1 MTNIY
6 LPKKG
11 TTPPSSEPIAPSRT
25 ILSNDVHVI
34 DLPEQLVSRLF
45 AVSRDSDA
53 ALFMVML
60 AGTMYL
66 LSRYSGDRS
75 ITAAFPEFT
84 VQGQVQ
90 RHKQQ
95 AIEVSASLQGEEA
108 FKDWL
113 KHVQGQASEATS
125 ASVFS
130 SKGEPL
136 KSALIFMDTLHGD
149 NAADFAYSDL
159 AFGLYR
165 QSGQLKLRIHYSL
178 DVYTEQR
185 IAQMAEHWLSLIQ
198 QALQEPGRPMRELDF
213 VSEDERHRMLVTYID
228 TEREFNKEGLLHQ
241 YLELQ
246 ALRNPGRTALL
257 CGEEKLS
264 YECLNQ
270 RANQLA
276 RHLVAFGVKPDQ
288 PVAIMAQRSLQMII
302 GIMAILKA
310 GGAYVPIDPAH
321 PKERIRHLLEDSGAA
336 WVLAAQDG
344 LESIRGLCTDRVV
357 LDLEDSALYQ
367 YDNSNLNVEVT
378 SSNLAYVIYTSGSTG
393 KPKGVMVEH
402 RSVINRLQW
411 MQNQYPLSEDDVI
424 LQKTPVTFDVSVW
437 ELFWWCMA
445 GASLCLL
452 EPGGEKDPE
461 EILQAIDAY
470 QVTTM
475 HFVPSMLSLFLDH
488 LERNERVHAAAS
500 LRRVFASGE
509 ALQVQQVQRFERLIH
524 RSSGTDLVNLYG
536 PTEATVDVSYYDC
549 LGAELTHTVPIG
561 RPIDNIRLYILDA
574 DDRLQPEGVIGELCI
589 SGEGLARGYWNQP
602 ELTGQ
607 KFVANPFEPGKLMYR
622 TGDLA
627 CWLPDGTMEY
637 AGRID
642 HQVKI
647 RGQRM
652 ECGEIEYHLLNHPD
666 IREAIVTAHRDD
678 AGDSYLCAYIVSDQA
693 LTSDQVQLFL
703 SDQLPAYMIPA
714 HLVRLDHIP
723 LTPNGKADR
732 AALPRPGKVQLAH
745 TEHVSPADDMERTI
759 VRLWSAELALTS
771 SGVEDSFFMLG
782 GDSIKVIRL
791 ISQVNQE
798 FQVHVKSRDFY
809 ANPTI
814 RGLAQLVRNHQ
825 EVDGVHERQ
834 AGLASI
840 ERLHASILGDPDQ
853 AKALPRDWTDL
864 YPLSNIQQSMVFYS
878 RMRPDEPMY
887 HDQFCYQFSSRVFD
901 LQRFGHAL
909 SLMISKH
916 PILRTTIHLSA
927 FREAVQIVHQDM
939 EPELVYEDISAQTKQ
954 EQERYLHAYLDVDL
968 KLKYKF
974 ENDRLWR
981 TRLYRVDDSD
991 YCLIISFHHAIL
1003 DGWSVASLIAE
1014 LVDTYSRLIEGEVV
1028 APEPL
1033 QASYKDYVAIQMS
1046 RVASE
1051 ESRSYWNNRLADYSR
1066 NKLPFNFT
1074 SRKMDDVPAG
1084 KIIRERLEP
1093 SLLQGLE
1100 RKAKE
1105 LGCTLMEVC
1114 FAAHLYLLGLL
1125 TTEQDI
1131 VTGLVTHDRPD
1142 VMDSEKVLG
1151 CFLNTVPFRTRV
1163 EKKLNKNDFIAKI
1176 RSLLGEAKPHEMFLA
1191 DIAAAVGEGGQRDN
1205 PFFDT
1210 LFNFIDMHV
1219 LEKMEVSED
1228 RPIGPSSNEIKL
1240 NANEM
1245 TNTLFDLEV
1254 SRTLHQLHIQLK
1266 YSPNYFHDNEMRTA
1280 FEIYVRVLE
1289 KFADHEDTI
1298 QAADCL
1304 LASQIERTVVEFNR
1318 TEADYP
1324 RVMTLHQL
1332 FTAQAERT
1340 PNQVALR
1347 FEDQEMTYRELDHAS
1362 NRIAR
1367 LLVSNGIGSGDHV
1380 GLRVG
1385 RGFEMVVSML
1395 GILKCGAAYV
1405 PIDPEFPQNRIA
1417 YIMENAQISVVL
1429 TDHPL
1434 EGVQEAQCI
1443 LLQEIADSEEF
1454 SSEAIDIVLDSSEL
1468 AYVIYTSGSTG
1479 MPKGVMIAHHAA
1491 VNLIHWVNETFHV
1504 SDQDRLLFIT
1514 SMCFDLSVYDV
1525 FGMLAAGG
1533 QIVIAKKE
1541 QVQSPAQLR
1550 RLMAEEG
1557 ITFWDSVPSTMN
1569 HLVQHV
1575 EQIEPDLRNETLRL
1589 VFMSGDWI
1597 PVQLPERIRTIFPN
1611 AQVISLGG
1619 ATEATVW
1626 SNYYPVEQISAYQ
1639 ASIPYGKPLANN
1651 YFYILDDDCNPVPEG
1666 VAGELYIGGVGV
1678 AKGYMNDPER
1688 TERSFMPNPFLPG
1701 EAERMY
1707 RTGDLGRLLPDG
1719 NMEFLGRKDYQVKIR
1734 GYRVE
1739 LGEIESQLCKLPSI
1753 LEACVID
1760 LTDQEGNKFLC
1771 AYYAAA
1777 QEIPVSE
1784 IKNQLAE
1791 VLPGYM
1797 VPSMFMQIPQL
1808 PLTPNGKI
1816 NRKGLPEP
1824 KAVFTVNEHTYV
1836 PPRHELDEKLI
1847 GMWKSVLNVADVG
1860 IQDNFFE
1867 VGGHSLLAVKLE
1879 LEVEKYAK
1887 VPMDMFVYNFQTI
1900 EEQSDFLIAN
1910 GGHDLT

>member
-1 MTNIY
+1 MMTNIY

-11 TTPPSSEPIAPSRT
+11 TTPASSEPIASSRS
-25 ILSNDVHVI
+25 ILSNGVYVL

-45 AVSRDSDA
+45 AVSRESDA
-53 ALFMVML
+53 ALFMVVL
-60 AGTMYL
+60 ASTMYL
-66 LSRYSGDRS
+66 LTRYSGDSS
-75 ITAAFPEFT
+75 ITAAIPEFT
-84 VQGQVQ
+84 VRGQAQ

-95 AIEVSASLQGEEA
+95 AIEVSASLQGEET

-113 KHVQGQASEATS
+113 QLVKEQATEAIA
-125 ASVFS
+125 ASIFS

-136 KSALIFMDTLHGD
+136 KSALVYMDTLHGD

-165 QSGQLKLRIHYSL
+165 ESGQLKLRIHYSL

-198 QALQEPGRPMRELDF
+198 KALQEPGRPMRELDL
-213 VSEDERHRMLVTYID
+213 VSEDERHRMLVTYND

-246 ALRNPGRTALL
+246 ALRNPGRTALF
-257 CGEEKLS
+257 CGEETLS
-264 YECLNQ
+264 YESLNH

-276 RHLVAFGVKPDQ
+276 RHLVACGVKPDQ
-288 PVAIMAQRSLQMII
+288 PVAVMAQRSFELII
-302 GIMAILKA
+302 AIMAILKS
-310 GGAYVPIDPAH
+310 GGAYLPIDPAH
-321 PKERIRHLLEDSGAA
+321 PKERIRHMLEDSGAA

-344 LESIRGLCTDRVV
+344 LEAISGLSADRIV
-357 LDLEDSALYQ
+357 LDLEDPALYQ
-367 YDNSNLNVEVT
+367 YDHSDLNIEVT
-378 SSNLAYVIYTSGSTG
+378 SANLAYLIYTSGSTG
-393 KPKGVMVEH
+393 NPKGVMVEH

-411 MQNQYPLSEDDVI
+411 MQRQYPLSEDDVI
-424 LQKTPVTFDVSVW
+424 LHKTPVTFDVSVW

-445 GASLCLL
+445 GASVCLL

-461 EILQAIDAY
+461 EILQAIDDY
-470 QVTTM
+470 RVTTM

-488 LERNERVHAAAS
+488 LERNERGHAAAS

-509 ALQVQQVQRFERLIH
+509 ALQVQQVQRFEQLVH
-524 RSSGTDLVNLYG
+524 RSSGADLVNLYG
-536 PTEATVDVSYYDC
+536 PTEATVDVSYFDC
-549 LGAELTHTVPIG
+549 LSAPLTYTVPIG
-561 RPIDNIRLYILDA
+561 RPIDNIRLYIVDA

-589 SGEGLARGYWNQP
+589 SGEGVARGYWNQP

-607 KFVANPFEPGKLMYR
+607 KFVPNSFEPGKLMYR

-627 CWLPDGTMEY
+627 RWLTDGTIEY

-647 RGQRM
+647 RGQRI
-652 ECGEIEYHLLNHPD
+652 ECGEIEHQLLRHSD
-666 IREAIVTAHRDD
+666 IREAIVTALRDD
-678 AGDSYLCAYIVSDQA
+678 KGDSYLCAYVVSDHA
-693 LTSDQVQLFL
+693 LTADQIQLFL

-714 HLVRLDHIP
+714 YVVPLERIP

-732 AALPRPGKVQLAH
+732 SALPKPDKAQLTH
-745 TEHVSPADDMERTI
+745 TEHLSPADDTERAI
-759 VRLWSAELALTS
+759 EKLWSAELALDS
-771 SGVEDSFFMLG
+771 SSVEDSFFMLG

-798 FQVHVKSRDFY
+798 FQVHVKSKDFY
-809 ANPTI
+809 KNPTI
-814 RGLAQLVRNHQ
+814 RGLAQLVRNRHAAEGAQ
-825 EVDGVHERQ
+825 ERQ
-834 AGLASI
+834 AGMASI
-840 ERLHASILGDPDQ
+840 ELLQSSIMNDPVQ
-853 AKALPRDWTDL
+853 TKALPRDWTDL

-878 RMRPDEPMY
+878 RMRPNEPIY
-887 HDQFCYQFSSRVFD
+887 HDQFCYQFSACSFD

-909 SLMISKH
+909 GLMVSKH

-927 FREAVQIVHQDM
+927 FVEAVQIVHQDM
-939 EPELVYEDISAQTKQ
+939 EPELVYEDISDKPKL
-954 EQERYLHAYLDVDL
+954 EQERCLHAYLDEDL

-974 ENDRLWR
+974 ENERLWR
-981 TRLYRVDDSD
+981 IRLYRVDESD
-991 YCLIISFHHAIL
+991 YCLMISFHHAIL

-1014 LVDTYSRLIEGEVV
+1014 LVDTYSRLTEGEVV

-1074 SRKMDDVPAG
+1074 SRKMDDIPTG
-1084 KIIRERLEP
+1084 KIVRERLDA
-1093 SLLQGLE
+1093 SLLLALE
-1100 RKAKE
+1100 KKAKE

-1114 FAAHLYLLGLL
+1114 FAAHLYLLSLL

-1131 VTGLVTHDRPD
+1131 VTGLVTHDRPE

-1151 CFLNTVPFRTRV
+1151 CFLNTVPFRIQT
-1163 EKKLNKNDFIAKI
+1163 EKKLNKNAFIAQI
-1176 RSLLGEAKPHEMFLA
+1176 RSLLGEAKPHEMFLS
-1191 DIAAAVGEGGQRDN
+1191 DIAAAVGESGQREN

-1219 LEKMEVSED
+1219 LENVDISAD
-1228 RPIGPSSNEIKL
+1228 RPIGPISNEMKI

-1266 YSPNYFHDNEMRTA
+1266 YSPNYFHDNEIRTA
-1280 FEIYVRVLE
+1280 FDMYVRILE
-1289 KFADHEDTI
+1289 RFADQEETI

-1304 LASQIERTVVEFNR
+1304 LAEQIDKTVVAFNR

-1324 RVMTLHQL
+1324 KDKTLHQL
-1332 FTAQAERT
+1332 FTEQATRT
-1340 PNQVALR
+1340 PDNVALR
-1347 FEDQEMTYRELDHAS
+1347 FEEQVMTYSELDRAS

-1367 LLVSNGIGSGDHV
+1367 MLLSKGVQCGSHV
-1380 GLRVG
+1380 GLMVR

-1405 PIDPEFPQNRIA
+1405 PIDPDFPQNRIA

-1429 TDHPL
+1429 TDQPL
-1434 EGVQEAQCI
+1434 EGIQQAQCI
-1443 LLQEIADSEEF
+1443 VLQEISVSEYSAD
-1454 SSEAIDIVLDSSEL
+1454 AIDITQDSSEL

-1479 MPKGVMIAHHAA
+1479 MPKGVMIEHHAA
-1491 VNLIHWVNETFHV
+1491 VNLIHWVNNTFQV
-1504 SDQDRLLFIT
+1504 SVQDRLLFIT

-1533 QIVIAKKE
+1533 QVVIAKKE
-1541 QVQSPAQLR
+1541 QVQSPAQLS
-1550 RLMAEEG
+1550 RLISEEG

-1569 HLVQHV
+1569 HLVQHI
-1575 EQIEPDLRNETLRL
+1575 EQLDSALRNDTLRL

-1597 PVQLPERIRTIFPN
+1597 PVQLPERIRAIFPN
-1611 AQVISLGG
+1611 ARVISLGG

-1626 SNYYPVEQISAYQ
+1626 SNYYPVEQVGTYQ
-1639 ASIPYGKPLANN
+1639 SSIPYGRPLANN
-1651 YFYILDDDCNPVPEG
+1651 YFYMLDDDGNPVPEG

-1678 AKGYMNDPER
+1678 ARGYMNDPER
-1688 TERSFMPNPFLPG
+1688 TERSFVPNPFLPG
-1701 EAERMY
+1701 SAVRMY

-1739 LGEIESQLCKLPSI
+1739 LGEVESQLCKLPSI

-1760 LTDQEGNKFLC
+1760 LTDQDGNKFLC

-1784 IKNQLAE
+1784 IRDQLAE

-1797 VPSMFMQIPQL
+1797 IPSMFMQIPQL

-1824 KAVFTVNEHTYV
+1824 KAVFTVNEHTYM

-1847 GMWKSVLNVADVG
+1847 AMWKSVLNVADVG

-1867 VGGHSLLAVKLE
+1867 IGGHSLLAVKLE

-1887 VPMDMFVYNFQTI
+1887 VPMDMFVYSYQTI

-1910 GGHDLT
+1910 GGSDLT

>member
-1 MTNIY
+1 MSIY
-6 LPKKG
+6 LPKEG
-11 TTPPSSEPIAPSRT
+11 STPVSSEPMTLSRM
-25 ILSNDVHVI
+25 ILSNEMYGI

-53 ALFMVML
+53 ALFMMML

-66 LSRYSGDRS
+66 QTRYSGEPS
-75 ITAAFPEFT
+75 ATVGIPEFT
-84 VQGQVQ
+84 SREQLQ

-95 AIEVSASLQGEEA
+95 AILVSASLQGEVA

-113 KHVQGQASEATS
+113 QLVKGQAAERAAALAFTPQ
-125 ASVFS
+125 
-130 SKGEPL
+130 GEML
-136 KSALIFMDTLHGD
+136 EQELVYMNTLHGD
-149 NAADFAYSDL
+149 NPGDFAYSDL

-165 QSGQLKLRIHYSL
+165 ESGRLKLQIHYCQE
-178 DVYTEQR
+178 VYAEQR
-185 IAQMAEHWLSLIQ
+185 IAQMAEQWLLFMQ
-198 QALQEPGRPMRELDF
+198 QALQEPGRPMREFDI
-213 VSEDERHRMLVTYID
+213 VTEDERHRILGAYND
-228 TEREFNKEGLLHQ
+228 THREFNEEGLLHQ
-241 YLELQ
+241 YLEQQ
-246 ALRNPGRTALL
+246 ALLHPNRTAVW
-257 CGEEKLS
+257 CGKEKLS
-264 YECLNQ
+264 YESLNQ

-276 RHLVAFGVKPDQ
+276 RHLVAGGVKPDQ
-288 PVAIMAQRSLQMII
+288 PVAIMMQRSFPMIV

-310 GGAYVPIDPAH
+310 GGAYLPIDPAH

-336 WVLAAQDG
+336 WILTAQDG
-344 LESIRGLCTDRVV
+344 LESIQELCADRTV
-357 LDLEDSALYQ
+357 LDLEDPALDQ
-367 YDNSNLNVEVT
+367 YDPSDLNIEVT
-378 SSNLAYVIYTSGSTG
+378 SSNLAYLIYTSGSTG

-411 MQNQYPLSEDDVI
+411 MQRQYPLSEDDVI
-424 LQKTPVTFDVSVW
+424 LHKTPITFDVSVW

-445 GASLCLL
+445 GASVCLL

-461 EILQAIDAY
+461 EILQAINEHR
-470 QVTTM
+470 VTTM

-488 LERNERVHAAAS
+488 LDRSEPAQAAAS

-509 ALQVQQVQRFERLIH
+509 ALPVQQVQRFERLVH
-524 RSSGTDLVNLYG
+524 RSSGADLVNLYG
-536 PTEATVDVSYYDC
+536 PTEATVDVSYFDC
-549 LGAELTHTVPIG
+549 LSAPLKSTVPIG
-561 RPIDNIRLYILDA
+561 RPIDNIRLFVLGA
-574 DDRLQPEGVIGELCI
+574 DNRLQPEGVIGELCI
-589 SGEGLARGYWNQP
+589 SGVGVARGYWNQP

-607 KFVANPFEPGKLMYR
+607 KFVPNPFEPGKLMYR

-627 CWLPDGTMEY
+627 CWLPDGTLEY

-652 ECGEIEYHLLNHPD
+652 ECGEVEHHLLNHPG
-666 IREAIVTAHRDD
+666 IREAIVTAHRDN
-678 AGDSYLCAYIVSDQA
+678 AGDSYLCAYVVSDQDITA
-693 LTSDQVQLFL
+693 DQVQLFL

-714 HLVRLDHIP
+714 YTVRLERIP

-732 AALPRPGKVQLAH
+732 SALPKPDKAQPAH
-745 TEHVSPADDMERTI
+745 SEHSIPADETERAI
-759 VRLWSAELALTS
+759 ERIWSSELALDS
-771 SGVEDSFFMLG
+771 SGVEDSFFTLG

-814 RGLAQLVRNHQ
+814 RGLAQLVRNGFAAPGA
-825 EVDGVHERQ
+825 EERQ

-840 ERLHASILGDPDQ
+840 QRLQASIMADPVQ
-853 AKALPRDWTDL
+853 VKALPRDWIDL

-878 RMRPDEPMY
+878 RMRPEEPIY
-887 HDQFCYQFSSRVFD
+887 HDQFCYQFSSQSFD

-909 SLMISKH
+909 AMMVSKH
-916 PILRTTIHLSA
+916 AILRTTIHLSA
-927 FREAVQIVHQDM
+927 FPEAVQIVHQDM
-939 EPELVYEDISAQTKQ
+939 EPELVYEDISESSKQ
-954 EQERYLHAYLDVDL
+954 EQERHLHAYLEEDL

-974 ENDRLWR
+974 ENERLWR
-981 TRLYRVDDSD
+981 IHLYRVDESD
-991 YCLIISFHHAIL
+991 YCLVISFHHAIL

-1014 LVDTYSRLIEGEVV
+1014 LVDTYSRMTEGE
-1028 APEPL
+1028 AAQPEPL
-1033 QASYKDYVAIQMS
+1033 EASYKDYVAIQMS

-1051 ESRSYWNNRLADYSR
+1051 ESREFWKNRLADYSR

-1074 SRKMDDVPAG
+1074 SRKMGDEAAG
-1084 KIIRERLEP
+1084 RLIRERLDS
-1093 SLLQGLE
+1093 SLLQALE
-1100 RKAKE
+1100 LRAKE
-1105 LGCTLMEVC
+1105 LGCTLREMC
-1114 FAAHLYLLGLL
+1114 FAAHLYLLSLL
-1125 TTEQDI
+1125 STEHDI
-1131 VTGLVTHDRPD
+1131 MTGLVTHDRPD
-1142 VMDSEKVLG
+1142 VIDSEKVLG
-1151 CFLNTVPFRTRV
+1151 CFLNTVPFRMQV
-1163 EKKLNKNDFIAKI
+1163 DKKLDKAAFIAQI
-1176 RSLLGEAKPHEMFLA
+1176 HRLLDEAKPHEMFLS
-1191 DIAAAVGEGGQRDN
+1191 DIAAAVGESGQREN

-1219 LEKMEVSED
+1219 LEKVEISED
-1228 RPIGPSSNEIKL
+1228 RPIGQISQELKL

-1266 YSPNYFHDNEMRTA
+1266 YSPNYFHENEIRTA
-1280 FEIYVRVLE
+1280 FEMYVKVLE
-1289 KFADHEDTI
+1289 RFADQEDTI

-1304 LASQIERTVVEFNR
+1304 LASQINKTVVAFNR

-1324 RVMTLHQL
+1324 KAKTLHQL
-1332 FTAQAERT
+1332 FTEQAKLR
-1340 PNQVALR
+1340 PDHVALR
-1347 FEDQEMTYRELDHAS
+1347 FEEQQMTYSELDLAS

-1367 LLVSNGIGSGDHV
+1367 QLLSSGVKSGDHV
-1380 GLRVG
+1380 GLLVR
-1385 RGFEMVVSML
+1385 RGFGMVVSML

-1405 PIDPEFPQNRIA
+1405 PIDPEFPQNRIT

-1429 TDHPL
+1429 ADQLL
-1434 EGVQEAQCI
+1434 EGSQQVQCI
-1443 LLQEIADSEEF
+1443 MLQEPGESEEF
-1454 SSEAIDIVLDSSEL
+1454 SSEAIDITLDSSEL
-1468 AYVIYTSGSTG
+1468 AYIIYTSGSTG
-1479 MPKGVMIAHHAA
+1479 MPKGVMIEHHAA

-1504 SDQDRLLFIT
+1504 GDQDRLLFIT

-1550 RLMAEEG
+1550 RLVDEEG

-1575 EQIEPDLRNETLRL
+1575 EQMDAALRNETLRL

-1597 PVQLPERIRTIFPN
+1597 PVQLPERIRAIFPN
-1611 AQVISLGG
+1611 ARVISLGG
-1619 ATEATVW
+1619 ATEATIW
-1626 SNYYPVEQISAYQ
+1626 SNYYPVEHVSAYQ
-1639 ASIPYGKPLANN
+1639 SSIPYGKPLANN
-1651 YFYILDDDCNPVPEG
+1651 YFYMLDEDGNPVPEG

-1678 AKGYMNDPER
+1678 ARGYMNDPQR
-1688 TERSFMPNPFLPG
+1688 TERSFVPNPFLPDG
-1701 EAERMY
+1701 AGRMY

-1739 LGEIESQLCKLPSI
+1739 LGEVESQLCKLPSI
-1753 LEACVID
+1753 QEACVLD
-1760 LTDQEGNKFLC
+1760 FTDQDGNKFLC

-1777 QEIPVSE
+1777 QEIPASE

-1797 VPSMFMQIPQL
+1797 VPSMFMQLPQL

-1824 KAVFTVNEHTYV
+1824 KAVFEVNEHTYL

-1847 GMWKSVLNVADVG
+1847 AMWKSVLHVADVG

-1867 VGGHSLLAVKLE
+1867 IGGHSLLAVKLE

-1887 VPMDMFVYNFQTI
+1887 APMDMFVYNYQTI
-1900 EEQSDFLIAN
+1900 KEQADFLIAN
-1910 GGHDLT
+1910 GGSDLT